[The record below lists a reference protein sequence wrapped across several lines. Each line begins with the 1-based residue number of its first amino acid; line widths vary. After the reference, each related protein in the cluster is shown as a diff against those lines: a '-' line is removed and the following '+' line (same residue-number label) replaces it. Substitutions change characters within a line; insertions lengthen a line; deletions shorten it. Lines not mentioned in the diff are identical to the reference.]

1 MNLRWERADRVQR
14 RASICCVHFFEIRYG
29 LELFFLIPTESH
41 GLLSCLCL
49 DCVIWTQPTD
59 LKERKVSGET
69 YFLCFFKTCLLR
81 HRHRASL
88 LTMSSRTPQSTV
100 HISPHSFQHNRFL
113 SAVVFTWRHLFASR
127 CRVVS
132 LSCNNPLLHY

>member
-69 YFLCFFKTCLLR
+69 YFLCF
-81 HRHRASL
+81 
-88 LTMSSRTPQSTV
+88 
-100 HISPHSFQHNRFL
+100 IFQD
-113 SAVVFTWRHLFASR
+113 LFASPSTPR
-127 CRVVS
+127 IS
-132 LSCNNPLLHY
+132 LDNVIPHATVNCAHQSA

>member
-1 MNLRWERADRVQR
+1 MNLRWERAARVQR

-59 LKERKVSGET
+59 LKERKVSD
-69 YFLCFFKTCLLR
+69 
-81 HRHRASL
+81 
-88 LTMSSRTPQSTV
+88 
-100 HISPHSFQHNRFL
+100 
-113 SAVVFTWRHLFASR
+113 LFASPSTPR
-127 CRVVS
+127 IS
-132 LSCNNPLLHY
+132 LDNVIPHATVNCAHQSA